1 MATKKDMINPAELLK
16 SQLAETN
23 ERIDTGDSIRIKND
37 ATGFTTPDEGHGKSL
52 QVVVLDHSMV
62 HAYYDRPYDA
72 NKPMPPACFAV
83 AQRKDDLEPVDDS
96 PVHQSTNC
104 STCPMN
110 LFKSAANGKAKAC
123 KNTRLLAVVPV
134 NNIAEAPIWLLSVP
148 PSSTGKYDTYIK
160 DLADE
165 QQLTPL
171 FCATEVSQDKKIS
184 YAAPRF
190 RSVDTLDKTS
200 VAAAIT
206 RMEEAKALVLS
217 VPDFTD
223 YVAP

>member
-1 MATKKDMINPAELLK
+1 MADNKALINPAELLK

-37 ATGFTTPDEGHGKSL
+37 ATGFTSPDEGHGKSL
-52 QVVVLDHSMV
+52 QVVILDHSMV

-83 AQRKDDLEPVDDS
+83 AQRKDDLAPVEGS
-96 PVHQSTNC
+96 PVPQSTTC
-104 STCPMN
+104 HTCPMN
-110 LFKSAANGKAKAC
+110 LFKSAPNGKAKAC
-123 KNTRLLAVVPV
+123 KNSRLLAVVPV
-134 NNIAEAPIWLLSVP
+134 NNIADAPIWLLSVP
-148 PSSTGKYDTYIK
+148 PSSTGKFDTYIK
-160 DLADE
+160 ELADE

-171 FCATEVSQDKKIS
+171 FASTEITQDKKIS

-190 RSVDTLDKTS
+190 KCIDTLDKSS
-200 VAAAIT
+200 VAAAIS

-217 VPDFTD
+217 VPDFSD